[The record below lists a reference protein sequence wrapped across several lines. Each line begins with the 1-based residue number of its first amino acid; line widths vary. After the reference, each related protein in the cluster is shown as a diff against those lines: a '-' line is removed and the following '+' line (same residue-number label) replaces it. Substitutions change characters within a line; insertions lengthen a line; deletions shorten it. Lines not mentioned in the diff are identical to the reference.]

1 MGLIKNYVNSLCSG
15 ILLLGHFIAGAG
27 GGFMAG
33 EAISL
38 TFTENVNMYILA
50 AVLNF
55 KQAELTW
62 GCKRARN
69 TVAPSS
75 DIA

>member
-1 MGLIKNYVNSLCSG
+1 
-15 ILLLGHFIAGAG
+15 
-27 GGFMAG
+27 MAG

-50 AVLNF
+50 AVLNL

-62 GCKRARN
+62 GCIRARN